1 MIITVRNRDFIEDY
15 RNLQAPTTR
24 ALIEELTVELA
35 RFFKGQ
41 YGDSFE
47 GIEIISLFEG
57 SVGVNFE
64 LSLKPSSNVTN
75 TNVVE
80 ELKRVNGTQALGLL
94 ELGEI
99 SAVEQIPE
107 PTTQTTVMT
116 LPTASALDSPLL
128 ETWEIVLIVAAIIV
142 FLLLIIIIILVVKY
156 RRISKS
162 GKEMIAFDGYWE
174 LRADAKYNNNQ
185 PPMRAH
191 PPSYTNEVYSNGTPT
206 SLPARNGRVE
216 DSSTNEAY
224 I

>member
-15 RNLQAPTTR
+15 RNLQSPKTR

-47 GIEIISLFEG
+47 GIVIISLFDG

-64 LSLKPSSNVTN
+64 LSLKPSSNETN
-75 TNVVE
+75 TTVVE
-80 ELKRVNGTQALGLL
+80 ELKRGNGTQALGFL

-116 LPTASALDSPLL
+116 LPTASGMC
-128 ETWEIVLIVAAIIV
+128 
-142 FLLLIIIIILVVKY
+142 LVT
-156 RRISKS
+156 
-162 GKEMIAFDGYWE
+162 G
-174 LRADAKYNNNQ
+174 
-185 PPMRAH
+185 
-191 PPSYTNEVYSNGTPT
+191 
-206 SLPARNGRVE
+206 RNRFFF
-216 DSSTNEAY
+216 
-224 I
+224 